1 MIRHIADAN
10 SGHSPSSYLSGF
22 FACAVVFAGAVSSR
36 GGQQVGHSNR
46 STAITNPFV
55 FAQAAVHQCLWNR
68 CSRAKVPRHF
78 TGSNSHVLSIIEA
91 AGWPIWLII
100 VTSVVAL
107 AIIGERFW
115 SLRTSLVAPREVLP
129 TTIREYQA
137 KGVTQDL
144 INRLQRGPLI
154 GRIFAAA
161 LMNERSPREVIKDS
175 VQDAG
180 RAVGL
185 ELERFL
191 NTLGTIATISTLLGL
206 FGTIVGM
213 IEIFGSASPSAGA
226 NPAQLAHGISVA
238 LYNTLFGIGVAIPA
252 VIFYRHFR
260 NKVDT
265 MIVDMESQAIK
276 LIEIIH
282 GERRA

>member
-1 MIRHIADAN
+1 
-10 SGHSPSSYLSGF
+10 
-22 FACAVVFAGAVSSR
+22 
-36 GGQQVGHSNR
+36 
-46 STAITNPFV
+46 
-55 FAQAAVHQCLWNR
+55 
-68 CSRAKVPRHF
+68 
-78 TGSNSHVLSIIEA
+78 VLSIIEA
-91 AGWPIWLII
+91 AGWPIWFIV
-100 VTSVVAL
+100 VTSIIAL

-115 SLRTSLVAPREVLP
+115 SLRTALVAPRDVLP

-144 INRLQRGPLI
+144 INRLQNGPLI

-161 LMNERSPREVIKDS
+161 LVNEKASREVIKDA
-175 VQDAG
+175 VEDAG
-180 RAVGL
+180 RAVSL
-185 ELERFL
+185 DLERFL

-213 IEIFGSASPSAGA
+213 IEIFGSQNPTTGGG

-260 NKVDT
+260 NRVD
-265 MIVDMESQAIK
+265 VLVVEMEGQAIK
-276 LIEIIH
+276 LIEIVH

>member
-1 MIRHIADAN
+1 M
-10 SGHSPSSYLSGF
+10 
-22 FACAVVFAGAVSSR
+22 
-36 GGQQVGHSNR
+36 
-46 STAITNPFV
+46 
-55 FAQAAVHQCLWNR
+55 
-68 CSRAKVPRHF
+68 
-78 TGSNSHVLSIIEA
+78 LSIIEA
-91 AGWPIWLII
+91 AGWPIWFII
-100 VTSVVAL
+100 VTSIVAL

-115 SLRTSLVAPREVLP
+115 SLRMSLVAPRDVLP
-129 TTIREYQA
+129 ATIREYQA
-137 KGVTQDL
+137 KGASPEL
-144 INRLQRGPLI
+144 IGRLQQGPLI

-161 LMNERSPREVIKDS
+161 LLNERSSREVIKDA
-175 VQDAG
+175 VEDAG
-180 RAVGL
+180 RAVTL

-191 NTLGTIATISTLLGL
+191 NTLGTIATVSTLLGL

-213 IEIFGSASPSAGA
+213 IEIFGSQNPASGG

-260 NKVDT
+260 NRVD
-265 MIVDMESQAIK
+265 VFVVEMESQAIK

>member
-1 MIRHIADAN
+1 M
-10 SGHSPSSYLSGF
+10 
-22 FACAVVFAGAVSSR
+22 
-36 GGQQVGHSNR
+36 
-46 STAITNPFV
+46 
-55 FAQAAVHQCLWNR
+55 
-68 CSRAKVPRHF
+68 
-78 TGSNSHVLSIIEA
+78 LSIIEA
-91 AGWPIWLII
+91 AGWPIWFII
-100 VTSVVAL
+100 VTSIIAL

-115 SLRTSLVAPREVLP
+115 SLRTSFVAPRDVLP
-129 TTIREYQA
+129 ATIRDFQA
-137 KGVTQDL
+137 KGVTPEL
-144 INRLQRGPLI
+144 IGTLQQGPLI

-161 LMNERSPREVIKDS
+161 LLNEGSSREVLKDS
-175 VQDAG
+175 VEDAG
-180 RAVGL
+180 RAVTI

-191 NTLGTIATISTLLGL
+191 NTLGTIATVSTLLGL

-213 IEIFGSASPSAGA
+213 IEIFGSQNPASGG

-260 NKVDT
+260 NKVD
-265 MIVDMESQAIK
+265 ILVIDMESQAIK

>member
-1 MIRHIADAN
+1 M
-10 SGHSPSSYLSGF
+10 
-22 FACAVVFAGAVSSR
+22 
-36 GGQQVGHSNR
+36 
-46 STAITNPFV
+46 
-55 FAQAAVHQCLWNR
+55 
-68 CSRAKVPRHF
+68 
-78 TGSNSHVLSIIEA
+78 LSIIEA

-100 VTSVVAL
+100 ITSVVAL

-115 SLRTSLVAPREVLP
+115 SLRTGLVAPREALP
-129 TTIREYQA
+129 QTIREYQA

-144 INRLQRGPLI
+144 INRLQAGPLI

-161 LMNERSPREVIKDS
+161 LVNERSSREVIKDAVEDS
-175 VQDAG
+175 G
-180 RAVGL
+180 RAVAL

-191 NTLGTIATISTLLGL
+191 TTLGSIATIATLLGL

-213 IEIFGSASPSAGA
+213 IEIFGSQDPTTGAG

-238 LYNTLFGIGVAIPA
+238 LYNTLFGIAVAIPA

-260 NKVDT
+260 NRVDVLV
-265 MIVDMESQAIK
+265 IEMESQAIK
-276 LIEIIH
+276 LIEIVH

>member
-1 MIRHIADAN
+1 M
-10 SGHSPSSYLSGF
+10 
-22 FACAVVFAGAVSSR
+22 
-36 GGQQVGHSNR
+36 
-46 STAITNPFV
+46 
-55 FAQAAVHQCLWNR
+55 
-68 CSRAKVPRHF
+68 
-78 TGSNSHVLSIIEA
+78 LSIIEA

-100 VTSVVAL
+100 VTSVITL

-115 SLRTSLVAPREVLP
+115 SLRAGVVAPREILP
-129 TTIREYQA
+129 ATIREYQT
-137 KGVTQDL
+137 KGVSQDL

-161 LMNERSPREVIKDS
+161 LINEKSPREVIRDA
-175 VQDAG
+175 VEDAG

-213 IEIFGSASPSAGA
+213 IEIFGSQNPAGGG

-238 LYNTLFGIGVAIPA
+238 LYNTLFGIGIAIPA

-260 NKVDT
+260 NKVD
-265 MIVDMESQAIK
+265 ILVIDMESQAIK

>member
-1 MIRHIADAN
+1 
-10 SGHSPSSYLSGF
+10 
-22 FACAVVFAGAVSSR
+22 
-36 GGQQVGHSNR
+36 
-46 STAITNPFV
+46 
-55 FAQAAVHQCLWNR
+55 
-68 CSRAKVPRHF
+68 
-78 TGSNSHVLSIIEA
+78 VLSIIEA
-91 AGWPIWLII
+91 AGWPIWFILL
-100 VTSVVAL
+100 TSVVAL

-115 SLRTSLVAPREVLP
+115 SLRTSLVAPRELLP
-129 TTIREYQA
+129 ATIREYQA
-137 KGVTQDL
+137 KGVTPELLQ
-144 INRLQRGPLI
+144 RLQDGPLI

-161 LMNERSPREVIKDS
+161 LANEKSPREVIKDA
-175 VQDAG
+175 VEDAG

-191 NTLGTIATISTLLGL
+191 NMLGTIATISTLMGL

-213 IEIFGSASPSAGA
+213 IEIFGSTSPTGGGG

-260 NKVDT
+260 NRVD
-265 MIVDMESQAIK
+265 VLVVEMESQAIR
-276 LIEIIH
+276 LVEILR

>member
-1 MIRHIADAN
+1 
-10 SGHSPSSYLSGF
+10 
-22 FACAVVFAGAVSSR
+22 
-36 GGQQVGHSNR
+36 
-46 STAITNPFV
+46 
-55 FAQAAVHQCLWNR
+55 
-68 CSRAKVPRHF
+68 
-78 TGSNSHVLSIIEA
+78 VLSIIEA
-91 AGWPIWLII
+91 AGWPIWFII

-115 SLRTSLVAPREVLP
+115 SLRGSVVAPRDVLP
-129 TTIREYQA
+129 ATIREYQA
-137 KGVTQDL
+137 KGVSQDL

-161 LMNERSPREVIKDS
+161 LINEKSPREVIRDA
-175 VQDAG
+175 VEDAG

-213 IEIFGSASPSAGA
+213 IEIFGSQNPASGG

-238 LYNTLFGIGVAIPA
+238 LYNTAFGLMIAIPSLMCHR
-252 VIFYRHFR
+252 YFR
-260 NKVDT
+260 GRVNDYLH
-265 MIVDMESQAIK
+265 DMEQGA
-276 LIEIIH
+276 
-282 GERRA
+282 ERVLHHLLRLTTRG

>member
-1 MIRHIADAN
+1 MMHGGLKCVRLFTRRI
-10 SGHSPSSYLSGF
+10 
-22 FACAVVFAGAVSSR
+22 SR
-36 GGQQVGHSNR
+36 
-46 STAITNPFV
+46 
-55 FAQAAVHQCLWNR
+55 
-68 CSRAKVPRHF
+68 
-78 TGSNSHVLSIIEA
+78 VLSIIEA

-100 VTSVVAL
+100 ITSVIAL

-129 TTIREYQA
+129 ATIREYQA

-161 LMNERSPREVIKDS
+161 LVNERSPREAIKDA
-175 VQDAG
+175 VEDAG
-180 RAVGL
+180 RAVSL

-213 IEIFGSASPSAGA
+213 IEIFGSQNPMSGG

-238 LYNTLFGIGVAIPA
+238 LYNTLFGIRVAIPA
-252 VIFYRHFR
+252 VIFYRPFR
-260 NKVDT
+260 HRVEVLV
-265 MIVDMESQAIK
+265 IDMQSQAIK